1 MNTLGEM
8 FQIAAAT
15 LPIWRDAVMA
25 TLAGIVIGA
34 LYLYA
39 SLVGEP

>member
-15 LPIWRDAVMA
+15 LPIWRDLVIGG
-25 TLAGIVIGA
+25 LASVVVGA
-34 LYLYA
+34 LYVYA
-39 SLVGEP
+39 TVLDVR